1 MAIKT
6 KGVFM
11 DYKEKMIRQME
22 LKNFS
27 KGTQT
32 TYFSAINKLCAH
44 FGREPEEITTQEV
57 EDYIILL
64 QEEKI
69 LSPSTIHSYI
79 NAFKFLFNKAL
90 NRRVDRFDIDNRKSP
105 KTLPEILSVNEV
117 KRIIQSAD
125 NLRRKVILLL
135 AYSSG
140 LRASEIMNLKISDID
155 SKRMMIRVVEGKNR
169 KDRYTILNPHALL
182 ELRAY
187 WIKYKPKNYLFP
199 GKEGD
204 ERPACNQAPLKAWRI
219 ASRRAGITKGRG
231 IHTLRHCFATHLLE
245 AGVDLRTIQVMM
257 GHSSIQ
263 TTSIYLKVTSKQME
277 NTQCKV
283 DLLKYY

>member
-27 KGTQT
+27 KGSHN
-32 TYFSAINKLCAH
+32 TYLSAIKKLCAYY
-44 FGREPEEITTQEV
+44 GRQPEEISTKEI
-57 EDYIILL
+57 EDYILHL
-64 QEEKI
+64 QEGKI
-69 LSPSTIHSYI
+69 LSASTIHSHI
-79 NAFKFLFNKAL
+79 HAFKFLFNKVFE
-90 NRRVDRFDIDNRKSP
+90 RKKDRFEIDNRKAP

-117 KRIIQSAD
+117 KMIIQNAD

-140 LRASEIMNLKISDID
+140 LRASEIMNLRISDID
-155 SKRMMIRVVEGKNR
+155 SKRMVIRVIEGKNK
-169 KDRYTILNPHALL
+169 KDRYTILNPHTLN

-187 WIKYKPKNYLFP
+187 WVKYKPKNYLFP
-199 GKEGD
+199 GKNGD
-204 ERPACNQAPLKAWRI
+204 SPACNHMPLKAWRI
-219 ASRRAGITKGRG
+219 ACKRAGITKGRG
-231 IHTLRHCFATHLLE
+231 VHTLRHCFATHLLE

-257 GHSSIQ
+257 GHSSIS
-263 TTSIYLKVTSKQME
+263 TTSIYLKVTSKHME
-277 NTQCKV
+277 NTQLKV

>member
-1 MAIKT
+1 MAVKT

-27 KGTQT
+27 KGSQD
-32 TYFSAINKLCAH
+32 TYLSAARKLCKH
-44 FGREPEEITTQEV
+44 YGRQPEEISTIEV
-57 EDYIILL
+57 EDYILYL
-64 QEEKI
+64 QEGKI
-69 LSPSTIHSYI
+69 LSASTIRSHI
-79 NAFKFLFNKAL
+79 HAFKFLFNKVL
-90 NRRVDRFDIDNRKSP
+90 ERRRDRFDIENRKAP

-125 NLRRKVILLL
+125 NLRRKVMLLL

-140 LRASEIMNLKISDID
+140 LRVSEIMNLRISDID
-155 SKRMMIRVVEGKNR
+155 SQRMVIRVVEGKNK
-169 KDRYTILNPHALL
+169 KDRYTILNPYTLK

-187 WIKYKPKNYLFP
+187 WIKYKPKDYLFP
-199 GKEGD
+199 GEKGYNT
-204 ERPACNQAPLKAWRI
+204 PATTHMAVKAWRI
-219 ASRRAGITKGRG
+219 ARKRAGITKGRG

-257 GHSSIQ
+257 GHSSIS
-263 TTSIYLKVTSKQME
+263 TTSIYLKVTSKHME

>member
-1 MAIKT
+1 
-6 KGVFM
+6 M

-27 KGTQT
+27 KGSQD
-32 TYFSAINKLCAH
+32 TYLSAARKLCKH
-44 FGREPEEITTQEV
+44 YSRQPEEISTEEV
-57 EDYIILL
+57 EDYIIHL
-64 QEEKI
+64 QENNL
-69 LSPSTIHSYI
+69 LSASTIRSHVH
-79 NAFKFLFNKAL
+79 AFKFLFNKVL
-90 NRRVDRFDIDNRKSP
+90 ERRRDRFDIENRKAP

-117 KRIIQSAD
+117 KRVIQSAD

-140 LRASEIMNLKISDID
+140 LRISEIMHLKITDID
-155 SKRMMIRVVEGKNR
+155 SSRMMIKVVQGKNK
-169 KDRYTILNPHALL
+169 KDRYTILNPHALN

-187 WIKYKPKNYLFP
+187 WLKYKPKNYLFP
-199 GKEGD
+199 GEKGD
-204 ERPACNQAPLKAWRI
+204 DHPASNHMGVKAWRI
-219 ASRRAGITKGRG
+219 ARKRAGITKGRG

-263 TTSIYLKVTSKQME
+263 TTSIYLKVTSKHME

>member
-27 KGTQT
+27 QGSHNTYLSAVKQLCEHYGRQPEDIST
-32 TYFSAINKLCAH
+32 T
-44 FGREPEEITTQEV
+44 EV
-57 EDYIILL
+57 EDYIIHL
-64 QEEKI
+64 QEKKI
-69 LSPSTIHSYI
+69 CSASTIHCRI

-90 NRRVDRFDIDNRKSP
+90 DRRIDRFEIENRKAP

-125 NLRRKVILLL
+125 NLKRKVILLL
-135 AYSSG
+135 AYSAG

-155 SKRMMIRVVEGKNR
+155 SKRMMIRVVEGKNK
-169 KDRYTILNPHALL
+169 KDRYTILNPHTLN

-187 WIKYKPKNYLFP
+187 WVKYKPENYLFP
-199 GKEGD
+199 GKNPDG
-204 ERPACNQAPLKAWRI
+204 PACSFMPLKAWRI
-219 ASRRAGITKGRG
+219 ASKRAGITKGRG
-231 IHTLRHCFATHLLE
+231 VHTLRHCFATHLLE
-245 AGVDLRTIQVMM
+245 AGVDLRTIQVLM
-257 GHSSIQ
+257 GHSSIS
-263 TTSIYLKVTSKQME
+263 TTSIYLKVTSKHME

>member
-1 MAIKT
+1 
-6 KGVFM
+6 M

-32 TYFSAINKLCAH
+32 TYFSATNQLCAY
-44 FGREPEEITTQEV
+44 FGRQPEEITTQEV
-57 EDYIILL
+57 EDYIIHL

-69 LSPSTIHSYI
+69 LSASTIHSYI
-79 NAFKFLFNKAL
+79 HAFKFLFNKAL
-90 NRRVDRFDIDNRKSP
+90 DRRVDRFDIENRKAP
-105 KTLPEILSVNEV
+105 KTLPEVLSVNEV

-125 NLRRKVILLL
+125 NLKRKVILLL

-140 LRASEIMNLKISDID
+140 LRASEIMNLRISDID

-169 KDRYTILNPHALL
+169 KDRYTILNPHTLN
-182 ELRAY
+182 ELRVY
-187 WIKYKPKNYLFP
+187 WVKYKPKNYLFP
-199 GKEGD
+199 GKNGD
-204 ERPACNQAPLKAWRI
+204 SPACSFMPLKAWRI
-219 ASRRAGITKGRG
+219 ASKKAGITKGRG
-231 IHTLRHCFATHLLE
+231 VHTLRHCFATHLLE

-263 TTSIYLKVTSKQME
+263 TTSIYLKVTSKHME